1 MAEEPFKLG
10 DLPHGPANLMDCSVL
25 AKRPRRTSC
34 QVDLLKWEY
43 HISPFRRDLQ
53 MKITY
58 ADFDGFGDLPHKSSG
73 ISTLK
78 HIVLQRLT

>member
-1 MAEEPFKLG
+1 
-10 DLPHGPANLMDCSVL
+10 
-25 AKRPRRTSC
+25 
-34 QVDLLKWEY
+34 
-43 HISPFRRDLQ
+43 

-78 HIVLQRLT
+78 HIVLQHLTRNVLEELHLWNTLNSLLLSTDLEMQ

>member
-1 MAEEPFKLG
+1 
-10 DLPHGPANLMDCSVL
+10 
-25 AKRPRRTSC
+25 
-34 QVDLLKWEY
+34 VDLLKWEY
-43 HISPFRRDLQ
+43 HISPFRQDLQ